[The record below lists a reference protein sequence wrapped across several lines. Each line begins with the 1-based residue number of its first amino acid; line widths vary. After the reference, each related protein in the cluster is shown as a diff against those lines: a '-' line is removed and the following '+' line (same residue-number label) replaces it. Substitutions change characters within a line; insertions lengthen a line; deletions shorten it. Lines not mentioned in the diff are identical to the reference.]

1 MKDYLYIDSSD
12 DAHQAKFKVSKT
24 PKVEYL
30 IKEKRYDEALN
41 EINDLLKTDEGFENL
56 NLKAVILD
64 GLSMYEESC
73 EFFDRAYRLNP
84 SDEIQLNKANTLYD
98 WAKVTFFPEGDYEKA
113 IKLIDDALDTIPDGE
128 DASEY
133 YFLKAEILE
142 ALNQLV
148 DAQKYYLMAHKQF
161 DKVNELESQINYLNS
176 TEDTLINVVG
186 TDFHDFTPQA
196 GMIVDLIKEED
207 NEHDPDAIAVFY
219 NEKMVGYVANSD
231 YTLIDEVKSASKIN
245 QSIKDNQKAE
255 ILFIYLGEYVIAK
268 LI

>member
-41 EINDLLKTDEGFENL
+41 EINDLLKTDESFENL

-73 EFFDRAYRLNP
+73 EFFDRAYKLNP

-196 GMIVDLIKEED
+196 GMIVDLIKEEG

-219 NEKMVGYVANSD
+219 NEKMAGYVANSD

-245 QSIKDNQKAE
+245 HSIKENQKAE
-255 ILFIYLGEYVIAK
+255 ILFINLGEYVIAK